1 MAEKVY
7 GFYNNKCR
15 EEVVS
20 KEEYDSQVNDHKD
33 AIASLEK
40 KESTL
45 EDEIKKLKSRVKT
58 LEDEAGT
65 GTIT

>member
-7 GFYNNKCR
+7 GFHNNKCK

-20 KEEYDSQVNDHKD
+20 KEEYDSQVNDYKN

-45 EDEIKKLKSRVKT
+45 EDEIKKLKARVKT
-58 LEDEAGT
+58 LEDEVGV